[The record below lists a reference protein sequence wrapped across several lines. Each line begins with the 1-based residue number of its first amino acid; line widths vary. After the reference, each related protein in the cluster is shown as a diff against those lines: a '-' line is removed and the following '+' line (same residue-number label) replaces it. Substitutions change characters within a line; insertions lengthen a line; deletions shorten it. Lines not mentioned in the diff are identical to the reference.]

1 MSQASPGTES
11 TGACG
16 EAGHDLVTSHLGFV
30 VKIANE
36 YRNLGLPLEDLVN
49 EGNVGLVEAAQRF
62 SADRGA
68 SFISYAVWWIRKAM
82 LRAITRNANVV
93 HVPEYQVRK
102 ARHVWNAGHVLKRAL
117 GREADREEI
126 SRALD
131 VTVAQVDQLFLLRPR
146 KVSLEDKVGQDREM
160 TLLDLL
166 PDERIV
172 NPEEDLI
179 RRGDRARLR
188 QALQSLSGRELSII
202 IRRYG
207 LDGGHARTLREIAQ
221 SLGMSRERVRQ
232 VETAARRRLRK
243 VLVRRV
249 AAGGRPPRSHPLG
262 PSSAVGRNQPADL
275 RRERL
280 GRRELGMRAEEGGG
294 SPGLLQAA
302 NLL

>member
-1 MSQASPGTES
+1 MAQASPVTES

-30 VKIANE
+30 VKIASE

-62 SADRGA
+62 SPDRGA
-68 SFISYAVWWIRKAM
+68 SFVSYAVWWIRKSI

-93 HVPEYQVRK
+93 HVPDYQVKK
-102 ARHVWNAGHVLKRAL
+102 ARHVRNAGSVLTRAL

-131 VTVAQVDQLFLLRPR
+131 VTVAQVDQLLLLRPR
-146 KVSLEDKVGQDREM
+146 KVSLEDKVGRDRET
-160 TLLDLL
+160 TLLDQL
-166 PDERIV
+166 PDERTV
-172 NPEEDLI
+172 NPEEEII

-188 QALQSLSGRELSII
+188 HALQSLSGRELSII

-207 LDGGHARTLREIAQ
+207 LDGGRARTLREIAQ

-232 VETAARRRLRK
+232 LETVARRRLKRF
-243 VLVRRV
+243 LARRV
-249 AAGGRPPRSHPLG
+249 PAGRRPPRSHPLG
-262 PSSAVGRNQPADL
+262 
-275 RRERL
+275 
-280 GRRELGMRAEEGGG
+280 
-294 SPGLLQAA
+294 QACC
-302 NLL
+302 